1 MAQPS
6 YEWQPPEGRWT
17 EQDLSALPADG
28 HRYEIIDG
36 SLLVTPPAE
45 DDHHELADEVRA
57 VLRMAA
63 PSGWRVIREIGLRV
77 PSGNVIPD
85 VTVLRP
91 GAPRGVRWHDADA
104 VGLVVEVE
112 SPSSRRHDR
121 FTKLAIY
128 AEAGIESY
136 WRIERGARGPIAH
149 LYTIAAAGHYELH
162 QSVHPDEVV
171 KAELPFP
178 VQVAPA
184 SWTP

>member
-17 EQDLSALPADG
+17 ERDLSALPADG

-45 DDHHELADEVRA
+45 DDHHELADDIRWA
-57 VLRMAA
+57 LRIAA
-63 PSGWRVIREIGLRV
+63 PPGWRVIREIGLRV

-91 GAPRGVRWHDADA
+91 GSPRGVRWHEASA
-104 VGLVVEVE
+104 VALVVEVE

-121 FTKLAIY
+121 FTKLALY

-136 WRIERGARGPIAH
+136 WRIERGEHGPVAH
-149 LYTIAAAGHYELH
+149 LYTIATAGHYELH
-162 QSVHPDEVV
+162 QSVYPPDAV
-171 KAELPFP
+171 KVELPFP
-178 VQVAPA
+178 VQVDPA
-184 SWTP
+184 AWQS